1 MDPTTQIDINLLL
14 AVKIKLCDSGVPTD
28 VAIGIIEPIIKE
40 VRKLQRQEEQ
50 KLLRF
55 NGCSRSAIKR
65 RAKYL
70 NKCYK
75 CGKYDHVGACSRNQ
89 TISNMEVEFLI
100 RCGTIRYLT
109 ENPQGRKNSIYSSDY
124 EKLIERATRVL

>member
-28 VAIGIIEPIIKE
+28 VAVGIIEPIIKE
-40 VRKLQRQEEQ
+40 VRRLQRQEEQ

-75 CGKYDHVGACSRNQ
+75 CGKYNHAGACSRNQ

-109 ENPQGRKNSIYSSDY
+109 ENPQRRKDSIYESDY
-124 EKLIERATRVL
+124 EKLIERATREL